1 MLAWILEE
9 EIAVGTAVNPMPK
22 TMKLVLVTLVA
33 VAMSVLL
40 TAAISLILD
49 GVLTVKP
56 LAIASTCAI
65 LVGTPISYFVLSQT
79 ERLEFAHSDLT
90 AAHRELSSIHEQ
102 LESAHRALKYTSSHD
117 AMTGLV
123 NRATFLASLEH
134 MRRTSGG
141 GYLLMID
148 ADRFKL
154 INDTHGHDAGDRALV
169 AIANSLRQTA
179 RGDDICA
186 RIGGEEF
193 AVYLPG
199 SDYRSAV
206 ACAER
211 QRMAVAAQRIEL
223 ANGKTIRV
231 TVSIGCAPLSAGDTI
246 DDLMRRA
253 DRLLYQAKTEGRNR
267 TCVGG
272 QLQGAA

>member
-1 MLAWILEE
+1 M
-9 EIAVGTAVNPMPK
+9 GTAVNPMPK

-169 AIANSLRQTA
+169 AISSSLLQASRV
-179 RGDDICA
+179 DDICA

-199 SDYRSAV
+199 SDYSAAV
-206 ACAER
+206 VSAER
-211 QRMAVAAQRIEL
+211 LRLAVAAQRIEL
-223 ANGKTIRV
+223 ANGKRSV
-231 TVSIGCAPLSAGDTI
+231 
-246 DDLMRRA
+246 
-253 DRLLYQAKTEGRNR
+253 
-267 TCVGG
+267 
-272 QLQGAA
+272 